1 MNEENRT
8 KSLEAAV
15 SLIEKNYGKGSIMKL
30 GSKTNVDI
38 ESISTGSLG
47 LDIALGI
54 GGVPK
59 GRIVEIYGP
68 ESSGKTTLTLEV
80 IAQCQKQGGTAAFID
95 AEHALDPNYAKNLG
109 VNIEDLLLSQ
119 PDSGE
124 QALEIVESWV
134 RSKAL
139 DLLLWILLLLLL
151 LKLKLKVTWE
161 ILIWDFRQD

>member
-1 MNEENRT
+1 MSQAKLKVIENNTMDKENRS

-30 GSKTNVDI
+30 GSKTNVEI

-68 ESSGKTTLTLEV
+68 ESSGKTTLATHIVAES
-80 IAQCQKQGGTAAFID
+80 QKKGGNCAFID
-95 AEHALDPNYAKNLG
+95 AEHALDPVSYTHLTLPTS
-109 VNIEDLLLSQ
+109 DL
-119 PDSGE
+119 
-124 QALEIVESWV
+124 V
-134 RSKAL
+134 
-139 DLLLWILLLLLL
+139 
-151 LKLKLKVTWE
+151 
-161 ILIWDFRQD
+161 